1 MEAARMTDT
10 DRDAA
15 PAAAE
20 GADDPEGALIDLLI
34 DFTFDMVEVGVKFP
48 EGSLYT
54 LRKSILAWHAAR
66 PAPAAAPREGG
77 IPATVTCS
85 GGRLEATVLPGAASR
100 AAEGAELER
109 LRIEHAAA
117 VRAVDAGR
125 RLDEPHDS
133 CEEGPGLAD
142 AMMTAYE
149 VWRCVVSGIEI
160 PAEKMAVLM
169 AAAREAARGE
179 GEAR

>member
-1 MEAARMTDT
+1 VRRSVRSMRERSDMT

-20 GADDPEGALIDLLI
+20 LKPEAENFNSDGGDEG
-34 DFTFDMVEVGVKFP
+34 DFN
-48 EGSLYT
+48 S
-54 LRKSILAWHAAR
+54 
-66 PAPAAAPREGG
+66 PAPAAAP
-77 IPATVTCS
+77 
-85 GGRLEATVLPGAASR
+85 R

-133 CEEGPGLAD
+133 CEEGPGLVD

-160 PAEKMAVLM
+160 PGEKMAVLV

-179 GEAR
+179 GEATP